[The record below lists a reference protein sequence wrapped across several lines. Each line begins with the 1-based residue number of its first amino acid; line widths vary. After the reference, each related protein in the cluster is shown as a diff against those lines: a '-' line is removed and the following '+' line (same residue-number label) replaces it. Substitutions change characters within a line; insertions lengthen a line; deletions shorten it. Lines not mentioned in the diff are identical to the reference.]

1 MDPYLQNIPLICHI
15 DYLPVLKEMLS
26 TSGLCKDQSF
36 HCLSIQAC
44 PARQNFRR
52 SFSLPVCDYQDC
64 LPTNV
69 FHGNFHF
76 LKNIDNHIAMWK
88 VFDIY
93 ICYPDSILHSSSC
106 FQIPSEL
113 LVQILHGT
121 DNCHDS
127 IPPAKV
133 TTHCSPLFHLVAIN
147 IPPLHRISLDASLKG
162 RRITVP
168 FDRIPLVPFPTNR
181 KPHLSLVHNLLLYL
195 MPSIPKCLHYH
206 LKKEDIHPLQSV
218 F

>member
-1 MDPYLQNIPLICHI
+1 M
-15 DYLPVLKEMLS
+15 KEKLS

-36 HCLSIQAC
+36 HCLSIQAY
-44 PARQNFRR
+44 PARQNFHR
-52 SFSLPVCDYQDC
+52 SFSLPVCDYQDYWSRD
-64 LPTNV
+64 
-69 FHGNFHF
+69 NFHNNLRI
-76 LKNIDNHIAMWK
+76 LKILDIHIVILKEFYFCIHYSGQA
-88 VFDIY
+88 
-93 ICYPDSILHSSSC
+93 LHSSSY
-106 FQIPSEL
+106 FQIPFEPY
-113 LVQILHGT
+113 VQTLRGT
-121 DNCHDS
+121 DNYHDS

-133 TTHCSPLFHLVAIN
+133 TTHCSPLFHLAAIN
-147 IPPLHRISLDASLKG
+147 ILPLHRISLDVSLKG